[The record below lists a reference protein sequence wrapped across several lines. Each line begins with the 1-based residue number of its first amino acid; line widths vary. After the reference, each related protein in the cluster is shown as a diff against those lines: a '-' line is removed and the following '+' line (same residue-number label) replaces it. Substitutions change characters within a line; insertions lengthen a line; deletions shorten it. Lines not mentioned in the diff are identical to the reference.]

1 MGKKLLPLFGF
12 VQPLNTLK
20 GKPVPPT
27 VEDIDLGI
35 FSKIFSLRVCNPP
48 YPLFCFDYIYCYM
61 EELIRRIV
69 KFILDKKF
77 PRFED
82 VEITS
87 ERAYLGVKGGDNLV
101 YNVFLK
107 IDFPTFKIEYLH
119 NLENIKDLIREA
131 IKTTGIK
138 NKINIYLNY
147 SDED

>member
-1 MGKKLLPLFGF
+1 
-12 VQPLNTLK
+12 
-20 GKPVPPT
+20 
-27 VEDIDLGI
+27 
-35 FSKIFSLRVCNPP
+35 
-48 YPLFCFDYIYCYM
+48 M

-119 NLENIKDLIREA
+119 NFGNIKDLIREA